1 MKKAQVVYEN
11 LIQALPEE
19 EQSIYRA
26 KVDELTPSLRYCAYN
41 IGENASMN
49 DLLEM
54 RGQGLLENLG
64 TLVAQ
69 TKSESMEAFQTTE
82 WRGRKVTVRPEKVR
96 LFLLSIQDLE
106 KSVEKAKEF
115 QAKIEILENVLLDC
129 KDAISAVKDE
139 IKQDPKLRVEEETQ
153 LTGIQYLLAY
163 LGYTRLILTLERN
176 LYLVGQAKQNLGDSG
191 EGKKVKP
198 QDLSRLYEIILQNVV
213 ELQQLSGFE
222 QDSVYQKEMESLALS
237 FKAFRCFYIALTL
250 VGLKRWKESVAMYER
265 SMKYS
270 QEALKSKPRQFNL
283 EADLK
288 ELIKTIEGSKFSA
301 HAYSV
306 MEVDNQEET
315 VLYGK
320 SQKLT
325 KPLFERLSQYKED
338 PQLNSKNPNVYKI
351 TPDMEPIPCKPL
363 FFDLALNFVEFPSL
377 EDKIESTSK
386 KGGTASISGF
396 VKGLWGWGGKQQ

>member
-1 MKKAQVVYEN
+1 
-11 LIQALPEE
+11 
-19 EQSIYRA
+19 
-26 KVDELTPSLRYCAYN
+26 
-41 IGENASMN
+41 
-49 DLLEM
+49 
-54 RGQGLLENLG
+54 
-64 TLVAQ
+64 
-69 TKSESMEAFQTTE
+69 
-82 WRGRKVTVRPEKVR
+82 
-96 LFLLSIQDLE
+96 LE